1 MKDHAKEKNFIEKR
15 RSPRGVCF
23 TSMGYEVNGI
33 LGMEYV
39 HDISAWGVFIRT
51 EELIPVGEYITINVQ
66 KSDGK
71 TSTQILGRVIRTDPG
86 GIGVQFAMGIS
97 DDVLQELMD

>member
-1 MKDHAKEKNFIEKR
+1 MADHREKDFMEKR
-15 RSPRGVCF
+15 KNSRGVCF
-23 TSMGYEVNGI
+23 TSLDYEVNGI
-33 LGMEYV
+33 SGIEYV

-51 EELIPVGEYITINVQ
+51 DEMIPEGEYITINIK
-66 KSDGK
+66 KSDGR
-71 TSTQILGRVIRTDPG
+71 TSTQILGRVIRTAPE